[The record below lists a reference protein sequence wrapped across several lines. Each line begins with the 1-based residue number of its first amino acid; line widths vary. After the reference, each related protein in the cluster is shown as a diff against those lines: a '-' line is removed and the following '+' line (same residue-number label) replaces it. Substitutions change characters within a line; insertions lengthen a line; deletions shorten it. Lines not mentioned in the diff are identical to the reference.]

1 MEGIYKL
8 QKVVQEHPANLEQE
22 LRKMLVYHKKE
33 TARIQKMIRKIRE
46 EKRNDPNVKK
56 ESDDPTSNHQVVPNV
71 TSSIYP
77 QSGGLFE
84 SSEQHWSGD
93 SDGVA
98 SENTADLPGV
108 KHEQNP

>member
-33 TARIQKMIRKIRE
+33 TARIQKMIRKICAG
-46 EKRNDPNVKK
+46 KRNDPNVKI
-56 ESDDPTSNHQVVPNV
+56 ESVDPTSNDQVDPNV

-77 QSGGLFE
+77 QSGLFE
-84 SSEQHWSGD
+84 RSDQHWSGD

-98 SENTADLPGV
+98 SENTADLPGL